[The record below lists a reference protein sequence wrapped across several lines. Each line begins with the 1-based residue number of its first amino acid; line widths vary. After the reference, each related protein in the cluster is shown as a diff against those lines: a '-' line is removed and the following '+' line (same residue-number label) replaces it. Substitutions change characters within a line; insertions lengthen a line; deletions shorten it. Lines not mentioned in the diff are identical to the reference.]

1 MKAEFVGGH
10 VKWTIES
17 TDGNLSASDF
27 VTVVTNCSM
36 SPTGFD
42 ELFFRFVNDSRTHIE
57 AYERAEKVHETIL
70 GKRRYSDYTSFA
82 ESKRQR
88 LKK

>member
-1 MKAEFVGGH
+1 MKAEFTGGR

-17 TDGNLSASDF
+17 TDGNISSSDF
-27 VTVVTNCSM
+27 VTVVQNCTM
-36 SPTGFD
+36 SPAGFD
-42 ELFFRFVNDSRTHIE
+42 ELFFRFVNDSKTHVE
-57 AYERAEKVHETIL
+57 AYERAEKVHETLL

-82 ESKRQR
+82 ESKRVR